1 MTNSEIIEQEI
12 AELECKQIDYATAQK
27 LAWLYIVRD
36 HIKSP
41 KERPVEVI
49 DVVEAVRVESVESER
64 TENAITVPDAC
75 SEFMQAIEG
84 KDLDCVLKVMDET
97 MNTLMTT
104 LPRIYNAAITKL
116 REI

>member
-36 HIKSP
+36 HIKTP

-49 DVVEAVRVESVESER
+49 DVVEAVRVESVEMEQV
-64 TENAITVPDAC
+64 EEVIKVPRSD
-75 SEFMQAIEG
+75 SEFMQTIEG
-84 KDLDCVLKVMDET
+84 KDLSCVLTVIDEA
-97 MNTLMTT
+97 MNTLQTT
-104 LPRIYNAAITKL
+104 LPSIYKNTMQRL

>member
-12 AELECKQIDYATAQK
+12 AELECKQIDYSTAQK

-49 DVVEAVRVESVESER
+49 DVIEAVKVESVEKEVVKTWNS
-64 TENAITVPDAC
+64 DSD
-75 SEFMQAIEG
+75 SEFLRTIEG
-84 KDLDCVLKVMDET
+84 KDLGCVLTVLDDT
-97 MNTLMTT
+97 MNTLQTT
-104 LPRIYNAAITKL
+104 LPSIYKNMMQKL
-116 REI
+116 RDI